1 MQQSRRVEVVDC
13 HGNAPP
19 MSRRRALLAI
29 LSALYIRQGTV
40 ANAALAGLGDLLR
53 DSRFFAMD
61 LQRLPA
67 PGTLAHCSYLMRT
80 NRLVT
85 SAGTMTMFD
94 LTVEAVCDR
103 FELSADGER
112 DSLLRFLGLV
122 TPHCGATVS
131 LFSLQ
136 KIYFAVANLCSHY
149 AITQPALLEASLGT
163 FTLDADNYDDYDAQ
177 NSGMPSFKLLAQLL
191 TDIFAKIEVED
202 IAASLPSSGDDVD
215 DSSSVASSVAPASV
229 VGGPFSPATP
239 GNQGGNAAPGSA
251 AAADIAGQPSPFS
264 LPSRAEMEVG
274 EIVESFVEDVLDSLE
289 LARLCEVALLTVS
302 KQSYSTISPP
312 FWKELHALAY
322 SLFEGH
328 GYRSAFLLLGAI
340 CKQAWHT
347 VRTKNIGEPVARDVG
362 VKLVAL
368 GALEQFCLLA
378 GENMR
383 ISKVFGYQVRRIVIP
398 CLLYNVSFAFMD
410 HRIFSKLLRIITALW
425 RNWRRHVRMEFA
437 ILCEQF
443 IFRVLQGTVVQVKP
457 IFKMIMIQEV
467 TKWFEQ
473 PHLLLEMFVNYDMD
487 RKFVSHWNTFSYL
500 VRTFC
505 AIGRRVILSSKAAS
519 EEAAEAAAAGTQE
532 EVRAPLTL
540 VCVRVM
546 RCSSRAHVLCG
557 RWSVLSPSGTYTCK
571 PWRRWAASPRP

>member
-1 MQQSRRVEVVDC
+1 
-13 HGNAPP
+13 
-19 MSRRRALLAI
+19 
-29 LSALYIRQGTV
+29 
-40 ANAALAGLGDLLR
+40 
-53 DSRFFAMD
+53 
-61 LQRLPA
+61 
-67 PGTLAHCSYLMRT
+67 
-80 NRLVT
+80 
-85 SAGTMTMFD
+85 MFD
-94 LTVEAVCDR
+94 LTIEAVCDR

-112 DSLLRFLGLV
+112 DSLLKFLGLV
-122 TPHCGATVS
+122 TPYCGSTVS
-131 LFSLQ
+131 LVSLQ
-136 KIYFAVANLCSHY
+136 KIFFAVANLCCHY

-163 FTLDADNYDDYDAQ
+163 FLLDADNYDDYETQ

-191 TDIFAKIEVED
+191 RDIFGKIEVED
-202 IAASLPSSGDDVD
+202 IATSLPSPSGSALDMDEVC
-215 DSSSVASSVAPASV
+215 SVASSSV
-229 VGGPFSPATP
+229 GAAVTHSTSTTTFAT
-239 GNQGGNAAPGSA
+239 AATTSA
-251 AAADIAGQPSPFS
+251 AAGASALAPGPGLTGFTLQSLAELEVADVVDA
-264 LPSRAEMEVG
+264 
-274 EIVESFVEDVLDSLE
+274 FVEEVLDGLE
-289 LARLCEVALLTVS
+289 MARLGEVALLTVS

-312 FWKELHALAY
+312 FWKELHGLAY

-328 GYRSAFLLLGAI
+328 GYRSAFLILGAT

-347 VRTKNIGEPVARDVG
+347 VRTKHAGEPVARDVG

-378 GENMR
+378 GDNMR
-383 ISKVFGYQVRRIVIP
+383 SSKVFGYQVRRIVVP

-443 IFRVLQGTVVQVKP
+443 IFRVMQATVVQVRP

-505 AIGRRVILSSKAAS
+505 AIGRRVIFASKVVS
-519 EEAAEAAAAGTQE
+519 EEEGGAVVAGSAGEPTQQQ
-532 EVRAPLTL
+532 V
-540 VCVRVM
+540 
-546 RCSSRAHVLCG
+546 
-557 RWSVLSPSGTYTCK
+557 PS
-571 PWRRWAASPRP
+571 